1 MNAGDW
7 SIQKVLWSDFNIM
20 SSENAESIEMK
31 NTNIFFNNEL
41 DKSWIG
47 DDEQIWIRVYEC
59 WFQYCVWSLYKHFGC
74 SRPKYWKSMNNRVS
88 HYYLNTVCV
97 SQPQIIIKYLKWGLQ
112 YSLNIAE
119 GNIQKVLIKILKK
132 DWKQGCKRYAKGI
145 KMEISIMTA
154 K

>member
-1 MNAGDW
+1 M
-7 SIQKVLWSDFNIM
+7 
-20 SSENAESIEMK
+20 
-31 NTNIFFNNEL
+31 
-41 DKSWIG
+41 
-47 DDEQIWIRVYEC
+47 
-59 WFQYCVWSLYKHFGC
+59 
-74 SRPKYWKSMNNRVS
+74 S

-97 SQPQIIIKYLKWGLQ
+97 SQPQIIIKYLKWSLQ

-145 KMEISIMTA
+145 KMEISIMIA